1 MRCGVTEGWTT
12 TAATGDSFRDGGG
25 VGVGDAGGDDGDG
38 GDGDGGVGIGDG
50 GDRRERGRGGE
61 VALGQPDNQSGRV
74 RQCPRD
80 LDNVLRRSS
89 ISQYLGGRRK
99 EGGREGGS
107 GREERCAKTDRNS
120 LMCKKQ
126 GLPSEC

>member
-1 MRCGVTEGWTT
+1 MVCVRVFMRCGVTEGWTT

-25 VGVGDAGGDDGDG
+25 VGVGGAGAGAGGD
-38 GDGDGGVGIGDG
+38 DGDGGVGIGDG

-74 RQCPRD
+74 RQSPRD

-89 ISQYLGGRRK
+89 ISQ
-99 EGGREGGS
+99 
-107 GREERCAKTDRNS
+107 
-120 LMCKKQ
+120 
-126 GLPSEC
+126 

>member
-25 VGVGDAGGDDGDG
+25 VGVGGAGGDDGDGGDGDGGDADG

-61 VALGQPDNQSGRV
+61 V
-74 RQCPRD
+74 
-80 LDNVLRRSS
+80 
-89 ISQYLGGRRK
+89 
-99 EGGREGGS
+99 
-107 GREERCAKTDRNS
+107 
-120 LMCKKQ
+120 
-126 GLPSEC
+126 

>member
-25 VGVGDAGGDDGDG
+25 VGVGGAGAGAGGD
-38 GDGDGGVGIGDG
+38 DGDGGVGIGDG

-61 VALGQPDNQSGRV
+61 VALGQPDNQSVRV
-74 RQCPRD
+74 RQSPRD

-89 ISQYLGGRRK
+89 ISQ
-99 EGGREGGS
+99 
-107 GREERCAKTDRNS
+107 
-120 LMCKKQ
+120 
-126 GLPSEC
+126 